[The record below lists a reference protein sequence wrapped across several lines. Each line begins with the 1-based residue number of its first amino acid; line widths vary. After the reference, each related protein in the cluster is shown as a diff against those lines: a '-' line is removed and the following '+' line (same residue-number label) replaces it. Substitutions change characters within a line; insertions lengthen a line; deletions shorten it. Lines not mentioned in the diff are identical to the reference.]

1 MSDIIDFIDGVSVK
15 VCKDTTFFAFM
26 QNKYVFYTKKAQ
38 NLRFGL
44 LFLFRYFDISISRY
58 IDLPI
63 KLQRSRH

>member
-1 MSDIIDFIDGVSVK
+1 MIFLAAKIQQFLHISK
-15 VCKDTTFFAFM
+15 TFVLF
-26 QNKYVFYTKKAQ
+26 VIKKAQ